1 MPYKKCPRCNLNY
14 IKDTEVLCKVC
25 LEEVGKNI
33 NDFDKDEEYDICP
46 ECGENIIKA
55 GEDMCYQCMVEQ
67 IGEDVDEEDL
77 KSDVWDDVLSDE
89 ESELFDDKADGEVES
104 IEDLETLE
112 DIESL
117 ELDEEFD
124 DDEIDE

>member
-55 GEDMCYQCMVEQ
+55 GEDIVINAWSADWKMW
-67 IGEDVDEEDL
+67 IGGF
-77 KSDVWDDVLSDE
+77 KSMYGRC
-89 ESELFDDKADGEVES
+89 F
-104 IEDLETLE
+104 IR
-112 DIESL
+112 
-117 ELDEEFD
+117 
-124 DDEIDE
+124 

>member
-1 MPYKKCPRCNLNY
+1 
-14 IKDTEVLCKVC
+14 
-25 LEEVGKNI
+25 
-33 NDFDKDEEYDICP
+33 
-46 ECGENIIKA
+46 
-55 GEDMCYQCMVEQ
+55 MCYQCMVEQ

-77 KSDVWDDVLSDE
+77 KSDVWEDVLSDE

>member
-1 MPYKKCPRCNLNY
+1 M
-14 IKDTEVLCKVC
+14 E
-25 LEEVGKNI
+25 
-33 NDFDKDEEYDICP
+33 
-46 ECGENIIKA
+46 
-55 GEDMCYQCMVEQ
+55 
-67 IGEDVDEEDL
+67 
-77 KSDVWDDVLSDE
+77 DVLSDE
-89 ESELFDDKADGEVES
+89 ESELFDDKADGES